1 MKCVLSI
8 AGSDSGGG
16 AGIQADIKTIT
27 SLGAHALT
35 VITALTAQNSLG
47 VSAIHPVPPGFIARQ
62 IKAVV
67 EDRPPDSVKVGMVFT
82 AAAVKAVSRMITDYA
97 LSPVVVDPVFRAS
110 TGRLL
115 LEPGAIRALKEHL
128 LPLATVVTPNLDEAE
143 ILTGKRV
150 RTLKEMER
158 AALEI
163 FQMGSQ
169 VVIKGGHL
177 ERGSLDVFFD
187 GKEVTVFP
195 GKKIVST
202 STHGTGCVFSS
213 ALATFLA
220 LGRNSK
226 DAVQSAHDMVRKAI
240 RQGYPVGRGL
250 GAVAPY
256 FSESHGATSARR
268 ATILGARLK
277 GVGNRRISNKE

>member
-27 SLGAHALT
+27 GLGAHALT

-67 EDRPPDSVKVGMVFT
+67 EDRTPDSVKVGMVYT
-82 AAAVKAVSRMITDYA
+82 AAAVKAVSRMIAAYR
-97 LSPVVVDPVFRAS
+97 LSPVVVDPVLRAS
-110 TGRLL
+110 TGATL
-115 LEPGAIRALKEHL
+115 LEPAAIRVLKEHL
-128 LPLATVVTPNLDEAE
+128 LPLATVVTPNLAEAE
-143 ILTGKRV
+143 LLTGKRV
-150 RTLKEMER
+150 RTLREMER
-158 AALEI
+158 AAIEI
-163 FQMGSQ
+163 FQMGPR

-177 ERGSLDVFFD
+177 KEESSDVFFD
-187 GKEVTVFP
+187 GKEVAVFP
-195 GKKIVST
+195 GKKIVSD

-220 LGRNSK
+220 LGKSLK
-226 DAVQSAHDMVRKAI
+226 EAVHSAHDLVRRAI
-240 RQGYPVGRGL
+240 LGGYNFGHGRGV
-250 GAVAPY
+250 VAPCAA
-256 FSESHGATSARR
+256 G
-268 ATILGARLK
+268 
-277 GVGNRRISNKE
+277 GVEGSMQRMRKRNK

>member
-1 MKCVLSI
+1 MKGVLSI

-62 IKAVV
+62 IKAIV
-67 EDRPPDSVKVGMVFT
+67 EDKPPDAVKVGMLFT
-82 AAAVKAVSRMITDYA
+82 AAAVRAVSRMIADYR
-97 LSPVVVDPVFRAS
+97 LSPVVVDPVLRAS
-110 TGRLL
+110 TGRSL
-115 LEPGAIRALKEHL
+115 LEPDAIRVLKERL
-128 LPLATVVTPNLDEAE
+128 LPLATLVTPNLEEAE
-143 ILTGKRV
+143 LLTGKRV

-158 AALEI
+158 AAREI
-163 FQMGSQ
+163 FRMGPG

-177 ERGSLDVFFD
+177 RQESSDVLFD
-187 GKEVTVFP
+187 GKEMTVFH
-195 GKKIVST
+195 GKKIASI

-220 LGRNSK
+220 MGQDLRE
-226 DAVQSAHDMVRKAI
+226 ATQSAHDLVRRAI
-240 RQGYPVGRGL
+240 RGGYSVGRGR

-256 FSESHGATSARR
+256 SAHG
-268 ATILGARLK
+268 
-277 GVGNRRISNKE
+277 VEGNSLAF

>member
-1 MKCVLSI
+1 MKCILSI

-35 VITALTAQNSLG
+35 VITALTAQNSIG
-47 VSAIHPVPPGFIARQ
+47 VLAIHPVPPGFIARQ

-67 EDRPPDSVKVGMVFT
+67 EDMPPDAVKVGMVFN
-82 AAAVKAVSRMITDYA
+82 AAAVKAVTRMIALYR
-97 LSPVVVDPVFRAS
+97 LSPVVVDPVLRAS

-115 LEPGAIRALKEHL
+115 LEPDAVRVLRERL
-128 LPLATVVTPNLDEAE
+128 LPLATVVTPNLHEAE
-143 ILTGKRV
+143 LLTGKRV

-163 FQMGSQ
+163 FRMGPR

-177 ERGSLDVFFD
+177 KRECSDLLFD

-195 GKKIVST
+195 GKKIAST
-202 STHGTGCVFSS
+202 CTHGTGCVFSS

-220 LGRNSK
+220 LGENLK
-226 DAVQSAHDMVRKAI
+226 EATQSAHDVVRRAI
-240 RQGYPVGRGL
+240 RGGYCVGRGT

-256 FSESHGATSARR
+256 STG
-268 ATILGARLK
+268 
-277 GVGNRRISNKE
+277 RIEGLE

>member
-35 VITALTAQNSLG
+35 VVTALTAQNSLG
-47 VSAIHPVPPGFIARQ
+47 VLSIHPIPPGFIARQ

-82 AAAVKAVSRMITDYA
+82 AAAVRAVSGMIAEYR
-97 LSPVVVDPVFRAS
+97 LSPVVVDPVLRAS

-115 LEPGAIRALKEHL
+115 LEPGAIRVLRDYL

-143 ILTGKRV
+143 LLTGKRV
-150 RTLKEMER
+150 RTLKQMER

-163 FQMGSQ
+163 FRMGPR

-177 ERGSLDVFFD
+177 KRECSDVFFD
-187 GKEVTVFP
+187 GEEVMVFP
-195 GKKIVST
+195 GKKIVSA

-220 LGRNSK
+220 LGENLK
-226 DAVQSAHDMVRKAI
+226 EAVRSAHDLVRRAI
-240 RQGYPVGRGL
+240 RGGYTVGRGT

-256 FSESHGATSARR
+256 AACGAERSKQRTR
-268 ATILGARLK
+268 K
-277 GVGNRRISNKE
+277 RIE